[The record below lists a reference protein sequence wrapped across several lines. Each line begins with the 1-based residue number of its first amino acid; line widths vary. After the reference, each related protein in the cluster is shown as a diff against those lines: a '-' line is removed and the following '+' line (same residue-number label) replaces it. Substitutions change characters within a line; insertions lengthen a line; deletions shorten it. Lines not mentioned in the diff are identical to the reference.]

1 MTTID
6 LNADVAEGFPHDP
19 EILSLVTSANVCC
32 GEHAGS
38 WDLTL
43 ATFELCAERG
53 VRIGL
58 HPGYPDR
65 ESMGRARW
73 DRIGLS
79 LAAATDSLHRQ
90 IGRALTICQPAYVK
104 PHGALYQETTHV
116 GEVSEAFTGLLREF
130 RLPLMGLAGTHH
142 QRIAE
147 AAGVRFLAEGFA
159 DRGYTP
165 DGKLIPR
172 GTPGALVTDPRAA
185 ATQALRLA
193 PQLDSLCVHGDTP
206 NCLEILSTV
215 RSELMASGYE
225 VVA

>member
-1 MTTID
+1 VSTID
-6 LNADVAEGFPHDP
+6 LNADVAEGFPYDP

-38 WDLTL
+38 WDQTL
-43 ATFELCAERG
+43 ATFELCRERG

-65 ESMGRARW
+65 ENMGRASL

-79 LAAATDSLHRQ
+79 VAAAMDSLRGQ
-90 IGRALTICQPAYVK
+90 IERALAKCQPAYLK
-104 PHGALYQETTHV
+104 PHGALYHETM
-116 GEVSEAFTGLLREF
+116 GVSGVSDAFPGLLREF

-142 QRIAE
+142 ERMAE
-147 AAGVRFLAEGFA
+147 AAGVAFLSEGFA
-159 DRGYTP
+159 DRGYTA

-172 GTPGALVTDPRAA
+172 GVAGALVTESRAA
-185 ATQALRLA
+185 AAQAVRLA
-193 PQLDSLCVHGDTP
+193 PKVDSLCVHGDTP
-206 NCLEILSTV
+206 NCLEILSAV
-215 RSELMASGYE
+215 RAELLASGYE

>member
-1 MTTID
+1 

-32 GEHAGS
+32 GEHAGG

-65 ESMGRARW
+65 ANMGRASLN
-73 DRIGLS
+73 RIGVS
-79 LAAATDSLHRQ
+79 VAAAADSLRRQ
-90 IGRALTICQPAYVK
+90 IERALTICQPAYVK
-104 PHGALYQETTHV
+104 PHGALYHETM
-116 GEVSEAFTGLLREF
+116 GAGGVSDTFTELLREF

-142 QRIAE
+142 ERIAE
-147 AAGVRFLAEGFA
+147 AAGVLFLSEGFA
-159 DRGYTP
+159 DRGYTA
-165 DGKLIPR
+165 DGKMIPR
-172 GTPGALVTDPRAA
+172 GMPGALVTEPTAA
-185 ATQALRLA
+185 AIQALRLA
-193 PQLDSLCVHGDTP
+193 PTVDSLCVHGDTP
-206 NCLEILSTV
+206 NCLEILSAV
-215 RSELMASGYE
+215 RSELLAGGYE